1 MAGRNEREEM
11 KNLINTMTYG
21 VEIEM
26 TGITRETAARV
37 TASLL
42 GNGARVDYVGGGY
55 NKYRVTD
62 SNGREW
68 LYVSDCSIRA
78 VDSNGRSTNCR
89 GDYSC
94 ELNTPPLML
103 SDMATLQEL
112 VRALR
117 NAGARTGAQYGCGI
131 HVHVGSANH
140 TAQTLLNFINI
151 VYSQETMLYKALG
164 VDDDRI
170 RNWCVPINN
179 RRDGSAMGRPT
190 HFMDKVEKCKTIE
203 EIEDVWYREL
213 SGGSPE
219 YCRTS
224 HYDESRYHLLNLH
237 RYFST
242 RRRGC
247 NTIEIRAFNATLH
260 AGAVR
265 SFVLLVLSMNAKA
278 LTSKKIAVKKNPNMI
293 AGNEKFAM
301 RTWLTQ
307 MGWTGEM
314 FKNPHK
320 HLIKNLSGDAAWR
333 FGKGFDKYLFFETE
347 KKAQEFN
354 EKHGYNFR
362 IVFDSEKNM
371 FALVA

>member
-1 MAGRNEREEM
+1 MATRTQREAM
-11 KNLINTMTYG
+11 QNMINTMTYG

-26 TGITRETAARV
+26 TGITREAAASV

-42 GNGARVDYVGGGY
+42 GSGSSVSYIGGTYG
-55 NKYRVTD
+55 KYQVTAPD
-62 SNGREW
+62 GRKW
-68 LYVSDCSIRA
+68 LFVSDCSIHA
-78 VDSNGRSTNCR
+78 VDGNGRRADNR
-89 GDYSC
+89 GAYSC

-103 SDMATLQEL
+103 SDMETLQSL

-117 NAGARTGAQYGCGI
+117 NAGAKTGAQYGCGI
-131 HVHVGSANH
+131 HIHVGSGSH
-140 TAQTLLNFINI
+140 TAKTLINFVNL

-164 VDDDRI
+164 VDDDRV

-179 RRDGSAMGRPT
+179 RRSYEPQGTPT
-190 HFMDKVEKCKTIE
+190 HFMEDLKACKTIE
-203 EIEDVWYREL
+203 QIETAWYKNFS
-213 SGGSPE
+213 SGNPE

-242 RRRGC
+242 RGQAC

-260 AGAVR
+260 AGTIRA
-265 SFVLLVLSMNAKA
+265 FVLLVLSMNAKA
-278 LTSKKIAVKKNPNMI
+278 LSSSKIKCEKNPIMV

-301 RTWLTQ
+301 RTWLVG

-333 FGKGFDKYLFFETE
+333 FGKTGDLY
-347 KKAQEFN
+347 
-354 EKHGYNFR
+354 R
-362 IVFDSEKNM
+362 
-371 FALVA
+371 

>member
-1 MAGRNEREEM
+1 MANRTSRETM
-11 KNLINTMTYG
+11 KAIMSTMTYG

-26 TGITRETAARV
+26 TGITRETAASV
-37 TASLL
+37 TASLF
-42 GNGARVDYVGGGY
+42 GNGSRVSYIGGSYG
-55 NKYRVTD
+55 KYSVTD
-62 SNGREW
+62 PAGREW
-68 LYVSDCSIRA
+68 LYVSDCSIHA
-78 VDSNGRSTNCR
+78 VDGSGRSANCR

-103 SDMATLQEL
+103 SDMETLQAL

-131 HVHVGSANH
+131 HIHVGSGNH
-140 TAQTLLNFINI
+140 TARTLLNFISI

-164 VDDDRI
+164 VDDNRI
-170 RNWCVPINN
+170 RSWCVPMNN
-179 RRDGSAMGRPT
+179 RRGGGLMGTPT
-190 HFMDKVEKCKTIE
+190 QFMERVEGCKTID
-203 EIEDVWYREL
+203 EIEKVWYSEF
-213 SGGSPE
+213 SCGDPE
-219 YCRTS
+219 YCRRN

-242 RRRGC
+242 RGRAC

-260 AGAVR
+260 AGAIR
-265 SFVLLVLSMNAKA
+265 AFVLLVLSMNAKA
-278 LTSKKIAVKKNPNMI
+278 LTSKKIAVKKNPNMV

-301 RTWLTQ
+301 RTWLVQ

-333 FGKGFDKYLFFETE
+333 FGKNFDQFLYFETE
-347 KKAQEFN
+347 KKAREFN
-354 EKHGYNFR
+354 ESHSYNFR
-362 IVFDSEKNM
+362 IRFDSEKNM